1 MAPFEVRRRVRGDGT
16 EVVRDAFDR
25 PHRLK

>member
-16 EVVRDAFDR
+16 EVVRDRSTAR
-25 PHRLK
+25 IV